1 MKYKVGSL
9 FAGMGGIDIAFEKAG
24 AKVIWANEIDKY
36 ACVTY
41 RLNFPKCRLI
51 EGDVQT
57 INPTELDDV
66 DIITAG
72 FPCQSFSSVGLGAGF
87 DDPRGN
93 LFFEIAR
100 IVKEKKPRVIF
111 LENVA
116 NLEKHDEGKT
126 FSIIHATLCDLGYYY
141 IKYNVMNAKEYGN
154 LPQQRNRIYIVA
166 FKNIE
171 DMNDFEFP
179 VPVKLKKTAF
189 DFFEKTKMPDK
200 YYLDNHW
207 KAKQIFETVQKDYIY
222 RFTDW
227 GISKGPIGICPT
239 LLAAMGSRF
248 ERIPF
253 FKDDYSIRLLTPREC
268 ARLQGF
274 PEDYKFPDKYEKQV
288 YKQIGN
294 SVAVPVVERIAKNI
308 INALKKNDQS

>member
-9 FAGMGGIDIAFEKAG
+9 FTGMGGIDIAFEKAG
-24 AKVIWANEIDKY
+24 AKIVWANEIDKY
-36 ACVTY
+36 ACITY
-41 RLNFPKCRLI
+41 RLNFPKCMLI
-51 EGDVQT
+51 EGDIQN
-57 INPTELDDV
+57 INPKELANI

-72 FPCQSFSSVGLGAGF
+72 FPCQSFSSVGLGGGF
-87 DDPRGN
+87 NDPRGN

-100 IVKEKKPRVIF
+100 IVKVKSPRVIF

-116 NLEKHDEGKT
+116 NLEKHDNGKT
-126 FSIIHATLCDLGYYY
+126 FDIIHATLCELGYY
-141 IKYNVMNAKEYGN
+141 IKYHVMNAKDYGK

-166 FKNIE
+166 FKNYE
-171 DMNDFEFP
+171 DMANFEFP
-179 VPVKLKKTAF
+179 EPIKLNKTAF
-189 DFFEKTKMPDK
+189 DFFEKEKMPDK

-207 KAKQIFETVQKDYIY
+207 KKDLIQKTVEENYVY

-227 GISKGPIGICPT
+227 GISKGKIGICPT

-274 PEDYKFPDKYEKQV
+274 PEAYIFPNKYEKQI

-308 INALKKNDQS
+308 IKALKKNDQ

>member
-36 ACVTY
+36 ACITY
-41 RLNFPKCRLI
+41 RLNFPKCKLI
-51 EGDVQT
+51 EGDVQN
-57 INPTELDDV
+57 INPTELGTV
-66 DIITAG
+66 DIVTAG
-72 FPCQSFSSVGLGAGF
+72 FPCQSFSSVGLGGGF

-100 IVKEKKPRVIF
+100 IVKEKQPRVIF

-116 NLEKHDEGKT
+116 NLEKHDDGKT
-126 FSIIHATLCDLGYYY
+126 FNIIHATLCDLGYYY
-141 IKYNVMNAKEYGN
+141 IKYNIMNAKDYGN

-171 DMNDFEFP
+171 DMNNFEFP
-179 VPVKLKKTAF
+179 KPIKLKKTAF

-207 KAKQIFETVQKDYIY
+207 KSKMIFETVQDDYIY

-227 GISKGPIGICPT
+227 GISKGKMGICPT

-253 FKDDYSIRLLTPREC
+253 FKDDFSIRLLTPREC

-274 PEDYKFPDKYEKQV
+274 PETYIFPNKYEKQV

-294 SVAVPVVERIAKNI
+294 SVAVTVVQKIAKSI
-308 INALKKNDQS
+308 INALKKNDL

>member
-9 FAGMGGIDIAFEKAG
+9 FSGLGGIDVAFEKAG
-24 AKVIWANEIDKY
+24 AQIIWANEIDKY
-36 ACVTY
+36 ACITH
-41 RLNFPKCRLI
+41 RLNFQKCELI
-51 EGDVQT
+51 EGDIKDV
-57 INPTELDDV
+57 IPSILKDV

-72 FPCQSFSSVGLGAGF
+72 FPCQSFSSVGLGGGF
-87 DDPRGN
+87 NDPRGN

-100 IVKEKKPRVIF
+100 IAKEKMPRVIF

-116 NLEKHDEGKT
+116 NLEKHHNGKT
-126 FSIIHATLCDLGYYY
+126 FNKIHATLCDLGYYY
-141 IKYNVMNAKEYGN
+141 IKYNIMNDLEYGN

-166 FKNIE
+166 FKNYE
-171 DMNDFEFP
+171 DMLNFEFP
-179 VPVKLKKTAF
+179 EQVKLTRTAF
-189 DFFEKTKMPDK
+189 DCFEKERVLPK

-207 KAKQIFETVQKDYIY
+207 KKELIFKTVEKDYVY

-227 GISKGPIGICPT
+227 GISKGKKGICPT
-239 LLAAMGSRF
+239 LLAAMGSRY

-253 FKDDYSIRLLTPREC
+253 FKDDFSIRLLTHREC

-274 PEDYKFPDKYEKQV
+274 PETFVFPNKYEKQI

-294 SVAVPVVERIAKNI
+294 SVAIPVVERIAINI
-308 INALKKNDQS
+308 LKALKKNDS

>member
-141 IKYNVMNAKEYGN
+141 IKYNVMNAKEYG
-154 LPQQRNRIYIVA
+154 LWHS
-166 FKNIE
+166 
-171 DMNDFEFP
+171 
-179 VPVKLKKTAF
+179 KT
-189 DFFEKTKMPDK
+189 
-200 YYLDNHW
+200 
-207 KAKQIFETVQKDYIY
+207 
-222 RFTDW
+222 
-227 GISKGPIGICPT
+227 
-239 LLAAMGSRF
+239 
-248 ERIPF
+248 
-253 FKDDYSIRLLTPREC
+253 
-268 ARLQGF
+268 
-274 PEDYKFPDKYEKQV
+274 
-288 YKQIGN
+288 
-294 SVAVPVVERIAKNI
+294 
-308 INALKKNDQS
+308 

>member
-179 VPVKLKKTAF
+179 APVKLKKTAF

-253 FKDDYSIRLLTPREC
+253 FKDDYSIRLLTPSEC